1 MVHRNFKSANI
12 LLDDETIP
20 HLSDCGIAALIPI
33 DGEQQVSIN
42 IFCSGS
48 MHVQSLCVLN
58 KRIM

>member
-20 HLSDCGIAALIPI
+20 HLSDCGIAAFIPI
-33 DGEQQVSIN
+33 DGEWQVIIN
-42 IFCSGS
+42 IFVQAQ